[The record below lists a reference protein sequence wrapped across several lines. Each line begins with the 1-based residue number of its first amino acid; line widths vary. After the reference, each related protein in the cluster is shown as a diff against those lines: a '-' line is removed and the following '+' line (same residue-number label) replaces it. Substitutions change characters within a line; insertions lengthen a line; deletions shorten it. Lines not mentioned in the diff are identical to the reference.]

1 MVEVLQS
8 IPYYIKP
15 AFTIIGFNFLL
26 VIYGFFQVYKYLTEK
41 GKQFLIR
48 SLIALGSPIICI
60 LYILLLAGVF
70 NDAIKFLSGSR
81 ITPGVYPYDVLI
93 IPGICTAFSLAA
105 LAFGEP
111 DQTIWSNKL
120 SNVIYQAK
128 IGILGGLSVFSI
140 MLIVAAI
147 IFVKAA
153 LFFGT
158 VYTNIGWE
166 FFYYP
171 TLSPMNLQFKLW
183 AYGFFMLF
191 TRFFYVGL
199 LTPFLWAINGA
210 AWTNGKKSFAL
221 LLTTHLGMFYIE
233 IPLLLA
239 LIRVDP

>member
-15 AFTIIGFNFLL
+15 AFTIIGLNFLL
-26 VIYGFFQVYKYLTEK
+26 VVYGIFQVYKYLTEK
-41 GKQFLIR
+41 NKQSLIH
-48 SLIALGSPIICI
+48 SLIALGSPIIFSLCV
-60 LYILLLAGVF
+60 LLLRGFF
-70 NDAIKFLSGSR
+70 NDAIKSIYGSH
-81 ITPGVYPYDVLI
+81 ITPDTYPYDVLI
-93 IPGICTAFSLAA
+93 IPGICTAFSLAV
-105 LAFGEP
+105 LAFGKP
-111 DQTIWSNKL
+111 DQTICLTKL
-120 SNVIYQAK
+120 SNLIYKAK

-140 MLIVAAI
+140 MLIVATI

-158 VYTNIGWE
+158 IYTNIGWE

-171 TLSPMNLQFKLW
+171 TLSPASLQIKLW

-191 TRFFYVGL
+191 TRFFYVGF

-221 LLTTHLGMFYIE
+221 LLTIHLGMFYIE
-233 IPLLLA
+233 LPLLLA